1 MLEAVKRALSLT
13 TAFYD
18 DELQDLI
25 NAALADLGLAGINSD
40 SLVSDPLILQ
50 AVKTYC
56 RAHFKSPD
64 DYDKIVTGDLGSVGK
79 EILCKLLLDQGYDIS
94 DVYMDCGMEIYKE
107 SNRQFKSIFLCI
119 FLHNRAF

>member
-1 MLEAVKRALSLT
+1 MMLEAVKRALSLT

-25 NAALADLGLAGINSD
+25 NAALADLGLAGINS
-40 SLVSDPLILQ
+40 STLVSDPLILQ

-64 DYDKIVTGDLGSVGK
+64 DYDKLAASYDMQKGQLQIATGYTDWGNDG
-79 EILCKLLLDQGYDIS
+79 
-94 DVYMDCGMEIYKE
+94 
-107 SNRQFKSIFLCI
+107 
-119 FLHNRAF
+119 